1 MCVVLVIRLIE
12 ELVASWRPLVRADDE
27 LAQELVAQAVEI
39 VAVEFGG
46 GALFEVALCWRQQ
59 ARSWISRRA
68 VSIRLEPLALLGFF
82 NLAPRRWGISKDSG
96 CGRLN
101 VDIARRARQMDKAPE
116 GGLDLIRDVT

>member
-1 MCVVLVIRLIE
+1 MMSIH
-12 ELVASWRPLVRADDE
+12 
-27 LAQELVAQAVEI
+27 
-39 VAVEFGG
+39 
-46 GALFEVALCWRQQ
+46 EVAWLIASCFMFQISSARTQSE